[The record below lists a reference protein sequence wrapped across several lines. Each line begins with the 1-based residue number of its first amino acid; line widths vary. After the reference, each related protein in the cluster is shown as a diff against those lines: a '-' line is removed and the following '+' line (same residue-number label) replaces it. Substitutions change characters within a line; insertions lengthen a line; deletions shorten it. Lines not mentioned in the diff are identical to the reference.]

1 MMAITTSG
9 IKTTLDDCAREIDQ
23 TRRQLADAKA
33 LINAGIARLNSIP
46 TKYKPMI
53 DAVNAASYG
62 TPAHEAANKAEL
74 AALTSE
80 FQVLNSQAK
89 SANTWLATNVTEF

>member
-1 MMAITTSG
+1 MAITTSG
-9 IKTTLDDCAREIDQ
+9 IKTNLDDCAREIYQ
-23 TRRQLADAKA
+23 TRQQLSDAKA
-33 LINAGIARLNSIP
+33 LIQVGINRLNAIP

-53 DAVNAASYG
+53 DAINAAGYG

-80 FQVLNSQAK
+80 FSALNTQAK
-89 SANTWLATNVTEF
+89 SANTWLTTNITEF